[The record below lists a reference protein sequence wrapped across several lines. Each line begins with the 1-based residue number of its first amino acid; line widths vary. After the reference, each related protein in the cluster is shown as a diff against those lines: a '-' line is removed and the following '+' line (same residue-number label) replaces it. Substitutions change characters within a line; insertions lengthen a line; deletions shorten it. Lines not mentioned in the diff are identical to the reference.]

1 MVTNCDKS
9 CEKYYDTN
17 ISLVLEQH
25 DSHFHSFTH
34 THTICRVTNCSP
46 HLNRNRKWA
55 QHAQYNKFVRE
66 WVKELG

>member
-1 MVTNCDKS
+1 MVTNCDKN

-34 THTICRVTNCSP
+34 THTI
-46 HLNRNRKWA
+46 LFQA
-55 QHAQYNKFVRE
+55 
-66 WVKELG
+66 